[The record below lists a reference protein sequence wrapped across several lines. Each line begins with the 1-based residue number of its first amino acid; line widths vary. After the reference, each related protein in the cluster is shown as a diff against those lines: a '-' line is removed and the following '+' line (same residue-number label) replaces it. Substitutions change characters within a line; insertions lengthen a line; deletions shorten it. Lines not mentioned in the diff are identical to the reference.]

1 MAPRLVYHPAMKH
14 LGVVVLACALGACGA
29 SAASHRSGAPP
40 SGSAVAETTAPTPV
54 VLTGDRIALGPL
66 SMAVPTTWVVEPVT
80 SSMRAAQFELPA
92 APGQEAELVVYYFG
106 AGGAGTVDANLER
119 WFGQFTQPDGRAT
132 RDVAT
137 IEPAQFAGQ
146 DATVVSVA
154 GHYHAAAMPGGEEI
168 IDKDDQALLAAIV
181 GSPAGPY
188 FFKLVGAR
196 STVDANAA
204 GFRAMLASLQL
215 P

>member
-1 MAPRLVYHPAMKH
+1 LVYHLAMKH

-29 SAASHRSGAPP
+29 PAASHHRETPP
-40 SGSAVAETTAPTPV
+40 SGNGVRAEATAPRTPV
-54 VLTGDRIALGPL
+54 AIAGDRIELGPL

-80 SSMRAAQFELPA
+80 SSMRAAQYELPA

-106 AGGAGTVDANLER
+106 EGGAGTVDANLER

-137 IEPAQFAGQ
+137 IEHAQFAGQ

-154 GHYHAAAMPGGEEI
+154 GHYHAAAMPGGAEV

-196 STVDANAA
+196 ATVDANAA

-215 P
+215 R